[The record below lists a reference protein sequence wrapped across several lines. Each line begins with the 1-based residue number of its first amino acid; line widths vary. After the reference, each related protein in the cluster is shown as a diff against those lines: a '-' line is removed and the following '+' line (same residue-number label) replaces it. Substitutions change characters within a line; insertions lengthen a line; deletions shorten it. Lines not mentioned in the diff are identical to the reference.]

1 MKEILLGSSSP
12 LCSTQLQNEDA
23 SHEHHAWH
31 DEEDEDNQEV
41 FPGLKVVKSDEAST
55 LLVKLTFGSDK
66 KYFWHTKKYT
76 TKPLWNRWYSQT
88 KKAVA
93 AIFSVWSK
101 SIIKNQ
107 FGVSDCEYEEGLYMF

>member
-55 LLVKLTFGSDK
+55 LLVKLTLIHLD
-66 KYFWHTKKYT
+66 
-76 TKPLWNRWYSQT
+76 QT
-88 KKAVA
+88 KN
-93 AIFSVWSK
+93 IFDTLRNVQPSH
-101 SIIKNQ
+101 
-107 FGVSDCEYEEGLYMF
+107 CEIGGTHKQRKQ